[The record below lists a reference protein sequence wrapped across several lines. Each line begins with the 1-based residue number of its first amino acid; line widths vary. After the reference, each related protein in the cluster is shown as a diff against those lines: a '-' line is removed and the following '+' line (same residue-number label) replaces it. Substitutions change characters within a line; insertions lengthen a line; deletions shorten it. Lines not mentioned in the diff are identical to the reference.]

1 MNRTDQT
8 AVHQADVPQVDV
20 PQVDVGQGDVGQG
33 GSSTPSI
40 PITSKNNVTTNH
52 TPETVFDPS
61 HPSDMANT
69 APTQI
74 QPTPSTVVLATGGTG
89 GHIYPAIAVAKALQA
104 AGHDVLVIGQK
115 HGLEA
120 QLVAAAGVTFVG
132 VSAGKFDRQRP
143 NPLAVFKVI
152 WGVMEAVWQVARA
165 RPSWVIGFGGF
176 ASFPALAAAWLL
188 RRPIALHEANAYP
201 GLVTKVMARVARV
214 VAAAEPTVQTRLP
227 DVHVV
232 AVGLPIRTEQ
242 ISQEDARCQLGLPQ
256 DALVTLV
263 MGGSQG
269 AKILN
274 DYVPKAYAQLANTQL
289 ANTQLANAGE
299 HVVLHSA
306 GKGREAEVRSTAN
319 TYRVVP
325 YVDAALAWSAADVA
339 ITRAGSSTLA
349 EAAFYGVPL
358 IMVPFAAAAEQH
370 QLHNARAVEASGAGI
385 VIEEQHLRA
394 SVDPLIDA
402 WQRLAE
408 AEYRQQASQAA
419 RARAYPQAAERLL
432 LALGLSA
439 DDSNTTFGNNDHPTN
454 VSYPQDD
461 EPQDD
466 APHAHGTTN
475 TTANTAANITA
486 NTSTQETP

>member
-1 MNRTDQT
+1 MNRTDQVHQAAVHQA
-8 AVHQADVPQVDV
+8 AVHQADVPQA
-20 PQVDVGQGDVGQG
+20 DVGQADVRQG

-52 TPETVFDPS
+52 VTTNHTPETVFDPS
-61 HPSDMANT
+61 NPSDRANA
-69 APTQI
+69 APTQL

-165 RPSWVIGFGGF
+165 RPRWVIGFGGF

-201 GLVTKVMARVARV
+201 GLVTKVFARVARV

-289 ANTQLANAGE
+289 ANAGE

-306 GKGREAEVRSTAN
+306 GKGREAEVDFQVN
-319 TYRVVP
+319 DYWVVP

-370 QLHNARAVEASGAGI
+370 QLHNARAVAANGAGV
-385 VIEEQHLRA
+385 VIEEQYLRA

-419 RARAYPQAAERLL
+419 RARAYPHAAERLL

-439 DDSNTTFGNNDHPTN
+439 DDNNTTVSNNVHPTN

-461 EPQDD
+461 
-466 APHAHGTTN
+466 APHAHGNTDITTN
-475 TTANTAANITA
+475 ITTNITA